1 MHNFVI
7 LIDRLYTLDGDHKT
21 IGGIQTYLSALAKVI
36 FDNFKV
42 KPVIYQSAKHFF
54 EIEQPHYIV
63 KGVDTNGEINPK
75 KTFKYLKSE
84 NSAKSTLLIWGS
96 DQYSQPSTKFESV
109 SIQHGI
115 GFDTEAMHSP
125 LKRALVNYGLTWVYK
140 TLQRHKAIKIFENS
154 RAAVCV
160 DYNFLNWYRTYR
172 SSAQISNKIHVIPN
186 FTDIPAEPIE
196 KNNDKISIVFARRFV
211 DRRGVDIAL
220 QLASKLVSK
229 YENVEFYFAGDGPK
243 LPLVKKLVES
253 HERIFLTKFDSS
265 KSIDF
270 HRGFSIAIVPS
281 VGSEGTSLSLLEA
294 MASNCAVVASN
305 VGGMTNIILNNF
317 NGSLVPPTFDEFY
330 KELCDLIETKERLI
344 TYQKNAYITAKS
356 SFSKANWEKEWVKV
370 LNLTLK

>member
-1 MHNFVI
+1 
-7 LIDRLYTLDGDHKT
+7 
-21 IGGIQTYLSALAKVI
+21 
-36 FDNFKV
+36 
-42 KPVIYQSAKHFF
+42 
-54 EIEQPHYIV
+54 
-63 KGVDTNGEINPK
+63 
-75 KTFKYLKSE
+75 
-84 NSAKSTLLIWGS
+84 
-96 DQYSQPSTKFESV
+96 
-109 SIQHGI
+109 
-115 GFDTEAMHSP
+115 MHSP

-154 RAAVCV
+154 KAAVCV

-196 KNNDKISIVFARRFV
+196 KSNDKISIVFARRFV

-229 YENVEFYFAGDGPK
+229 YDNVEFYFAGDGPK

-253 HERIFLTKFDSS
+253 HERVFLTKFDSS

-270 HRGFSIAIVPS
+270 HRDFSIAIVPS